1 MNPGAANRTGFRVQ
15 KTIAIYHDY
24 GGFCI
29 AQLKK
34 ISDI

>member
-15 KTIAIYHDY
+15 KPPQFITITVV
-24 GGFCI
+24 FCI